1 MKIKLIVAMLIS
13 SLLMNSFIVAPVY
26 GENDEP
32 DQTLLENH
40 VGGLLDYT
48 QMYGLEKNENEVIR
62 YQPYLRSSAPQENN
76 YLAIMVEFPDKTGTS
91 LDLSLIH
98 ILLSLIT
105 IYI

>member
-48 QMYGLEKNENEVIR
+48 QMYGLEKNEFKFE
-62 YQPYLRSSAPQENN
+62 
-76 YLAIMVEFPDKTGTS
+76 TS
-91 LDLSLIH
+91 K
-98 ILLSLIT
+98 
-105 IYI
+105 